1 MNTHVRRSCMALAV
15 AGALFSA
22 QAGAFNASAY
32 DEVSLPQ
39 SITVFEPAGTITEYT
54 FAEPELV
61 AVAEPDGMVTVYE
74 LAPYALAPDI
84 ADWNVSSADEPNE
97 LTVYIPDGTGWAYVP
112 SRFVSPEE
120 AALINAALDDES
132 TSPVYVASF
141 VSPPDFRVTME
152 E

>member
-22 QAGAFNASAY
+22 QAGALNTSAY
-32 DEVSLPQ
+32 DEVSPPENL
-39 SITVFEPAGTITEYT
+39 TVFGADGTITQYT
-54 FAEPELV
+54 FADPELV
-61 AVAEPDGMVTVYE
+61 AVAEPDGMVSVYE
-74 LAPYALAPDI
+74 LTPFALAPDTS
-84 ADWNVSSADEPNE
+84 DWIVSSANEPAE
-97 LTVYIPDGTGWAYVP
+97 FTVHIPDGTGWAYVP

-120 AALINAALDDES
+120 AAVINAELDDQS
-132 TSPVYVASF
+132 TSPVYIASF